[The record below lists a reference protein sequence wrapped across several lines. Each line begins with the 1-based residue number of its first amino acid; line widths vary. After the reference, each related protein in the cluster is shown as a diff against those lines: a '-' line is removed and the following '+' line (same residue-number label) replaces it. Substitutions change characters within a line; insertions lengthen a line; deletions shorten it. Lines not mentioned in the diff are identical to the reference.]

1 LRIIWAPLAIDRASE
16 EAAFIAKDKP
26 EAAKRWLEGLF
37 HTVDR
42 LASFPLSGKRV
53 PEIPN
58 SEYRQLT
65 YRSHRVVYSI
75 NEEIVA
81 ILTVR
86 RFKQQLRPEDLREN
100 GGLTP
105 RRS

>member
-1 LRIIWAPLAIDRASE
+1 MRIIWSPLAIDRASE

-42 LASFPLSGKRV
+42 LASFPLSGKHV
-53 PEIPN
+53 PEILN
-58 SEYRQLT
+58 SEYRQLA
-65 YRSHRVVYSI
+65 YRSHRVVYRV
-75 NEEIVA
+75 NEQAIA

-86 RFKQQLRPEDLREN
+86 RFKQQLRPDEWREN